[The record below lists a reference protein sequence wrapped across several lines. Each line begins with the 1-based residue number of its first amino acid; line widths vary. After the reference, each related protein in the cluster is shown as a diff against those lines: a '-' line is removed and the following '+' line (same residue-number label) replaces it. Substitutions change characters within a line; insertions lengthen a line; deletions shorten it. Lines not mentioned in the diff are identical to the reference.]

1 MLRPEFQDL
10 EGGPKNVPFLGVPLA
25 RSEEVVGYF
34 HNVASG
40 ANAVAHRPQ
49 RVASV
54 KMSHSTRTS
63 IDRLNEPF
71 DLGSSLLYFPVV
83 LPQSFYSK
91 GGLGLEINFF
101 CLTAP
106 ETQSVVINS
115 YTTIY
120 LVTFCISFHS
130 HDEKPQLIPYHEP
143 TSVSTHETRPIK
155 AYHKV
160 TGGGRFCS
168 SNLVR
173 PK

>member
-1 MLRPEFQDL
+1 MIAIYFRHHHSLPLICCGHTRHKTCSCFCLKL
-10 EGGPKNVPFLGVPLA
+10 E
-25 RSEEVVGYF
+25 
-34 HNVASG
+34 
-40 ANAVAHRPQ
+40 RPQ